1 MSLDNSSSMDEEYA
15 SHMASY
21 GAAAL
26 LDGDHHSAKRIKLEA
41 VDVDNNNGGSLSE
54 QLLLLS
60 ARIGQNGD
68 KSGGLDM
75 RVGRDESSGVG
86 EGLAAS
92 SSVVGGG
99 GGIYGSGLNS
109 NNNNNSD
116 ALNNNNTNSNGSGTN
131 SIKSKIGDVDE
142 VKFGEFSKFL
152 ADSEKDESMTTV
164 LELLHGEFLKLS
176 RVLLSEIVS
185 RAHWS

>member
-15 SHMASY
+15 NHMVTSF
-21 GAAAL
+21 GALMDGGDPHAA
-26 LDGDHHSAKRIKLEA
+26 AKRIKLEA
-41 VDVDNNNGGSLSE
+41 DVDNNNGGSLSE

-60 ARIGQNGD
+60 ARLGGQSCGGGD

-75 RVGRDESSGVG
+75 RVGRDESSSVAAEGV
-86 EGLAAS
+86 AS
-92 SSVVGGG
+92 SSATGGGAVG
-99 GGIYGSGLNS
+99 GGIYGSGLNN

-116 ALNNNNTNSNGSGTN
+116 ALNNNNNSGSGTN
-131 SIKSKIGDVDE
+131 SIKSKLADVDE

-152 ADSEKDESMTTV
+152 ADSEKDENMATV

-176 RVLLSEIVS
+176 DFSV
-185 RAHWS
+185 